1 MNKPTNNIRV
11 CTRCVMDTTISNITF
26 DEKGVC
32 NYCKLHDMLEK
43 QFPLNEETTKKLE
56 VVLADIKRRGRDSKY
71 DCVVG
76 ISGGRD
82 STYTLYITKKFGL
95 RPLAVHFNDGWGN
108 PVCGENMKKITQ
120 KLGVDFRVITSDWRE
135 SKDIKISFLKASTP
149 ELDLG
154 TDIGYPAALYGVAVK
169 ENVKTLIFGHCFR
182 TEGIMPLEWDFAD
195 GKYLKE
201 VYNQFGSTPLRKW
214 SPTDPGFNLEMKH
227 VLYYTLVKR
236 IKFFPILNYVQYNR
250 DEVGELLKRELD
262 WRDTP
267 GRYFDDLYH
276 GFMSKVLREKFNIDL
291 RKTMYSAMIRNGQ
304 MAREEVQATLK
315 EIQASEDPKII
326 SLCIQRLAISQQ
338 ELDEWLARPIKT
350 FRDYPTSYNLIKL
363 LRPFVWLAAKL
374 HIIPDHAYAK
384 YFNT

>member
-1 MNKPTNNIRV
+1 
-11 CTRCVMDTTISNITF
+11 MDTTISTITF

-32 NYCKLHDMLEK
+32 TYCALHDMLER
-43 QFPLNEETTKKLE
+43 QFPLNAGTRQKLD
-56 VVLADIKRRGRDSKY
+56 VVLEEIKCRGKNNKY

-82 STYTLYITKKFGL
+82 STYTLYLAKQLGL

-120 KLGVDFRVITSDWRE
+120 KLNIDFRVISSDWRE

-169 ENVKTLIFGHCFR
+169 ENIKTLIFGHCFR

-201 VYNQFGSTPLRKW
+201 VHRRFGSVGLRKW
-214 SPTDPGFNLEMKH
+214 TPTEPGFNLEMRH

-236 IKFFPILNYVQYNR
+236 IKFFPLLNYVEYNR
-250 DEVGELLKRELD
+250 NAVGDLIKRELD
-262 WRDTP
+262 WNDTP

-276 GFMSKVLREKFNIDL
+276 GFMSKVLREKFRIDL

-304 MAREEVQATLK
+304 MTRPEVISKLN
-315 EIQASEDPKII
+315 EIQESEDPRII

-338 ELDEWLARPIKT
+338 ELDEWLARPRKT
-350 FRDYPTSYNLIKL
+350 FRDYPSSYTLIRW